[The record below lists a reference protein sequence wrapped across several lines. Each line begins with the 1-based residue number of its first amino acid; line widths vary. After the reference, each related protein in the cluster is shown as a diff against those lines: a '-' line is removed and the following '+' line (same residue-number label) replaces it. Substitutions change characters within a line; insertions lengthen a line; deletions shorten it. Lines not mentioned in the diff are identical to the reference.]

1 MASISIRNSS
11 LKSVGLGRIGWTPYS
26 FPLIPPFSPWLPPLQ
41 DITQSL
47 FKLSNKTVIPQEKV
61 WGSILDFAL
70 LKDDRPVRNR
80 EEGLNLGLWL

>member
-1 MASISIRNSS
+1 M
-11 LKSVGLGRIGWTPYS
+11 
-26 FPLIPPFSPWLPPLQ
+26 
-41 DITQSL
+41 TQYL
-47 FKLSNKTVIPQEKV
+47 FKLSNKTVISQEKV

>member
-11 LKSVGLGRIGWTPYS
+11 LRSVVLGRIGGTPYS

-41 DITQSL
+41 EMTQYL
-47 FKLSNKTVIPQEKV
+47 FKLSNKTVISQEKV

-70 LKDDRPVRNR
+70 LKDHRPVRNCD
-80 EEGLNLGLWL
+80 EGRNLGLWL